1 MHIAHIPLE
10 KWNVVAKP
18 VGRLSLLLL
27 CCCMA
32 FHLASLYGWLCHT
45 VKIITFSMSM
55 SLKKRRRHELEW
67 ILLDF
72 FWYGFSLWNPSDL
85 YIRFFTIRTIACWDE
100 TFWSPFQAH
109 FNGWVDG
116 IRLLRK
122 FNLVAIKESKWLVP
136 SHIGGSGSLRNHL
149 FCCVS
154 DKRRKNRGHKS
165 SLSHWRR
172 LFFLS
177 FLNCYARVLAYL
189 WCNVITLLFG
199 RS

>member
-1 MHIAHIPLE
+1 MVGYVTPL
-10 KWNVVAKP
+10 KLLRSPCLCPWKN
-18 VGRLSLLLL
+18 GTDTSLNGSCLTSFG
-27 CCCMA
+27 MA
-32 FHLASLYGWLCHT
+32 FRYE
-45 VKIITFSMSM
+45 I
-55 SLKKRRRHELEW
+55 
-67 ILLDF
+67 
-72 FWYGFSLWNPSDL
+72 PSDL
-85 YIRFFTIRTIACWDE
+85 YKIFLPSVYLIACWDE
-100 TFWSPFQAH
+100 TFWSPFQAL

-116 IRLLRK
+116 IRLRK

-136 SHIGGSGSLRNHL
+136 SHIGGSGSLDNHL
-149 FCCVS
+149 FWCVS

-172 LFFLS
+172 LFSLS

>member
-1 MHIAHIPLE
+1 
-10 KWNVVAKP
+10 
-18 VGRLSLLLL
+18 
-27 CCCMA
+27 MA
-32 FHLASLYGWLCHT
+32 YHLASLYGWLCHT
-45 VKIITFSMSM
+45 VKIITFSVSM

-72 FWYGFSLWNPSDL
+72 FWYGFSLYEIPSDL

-100 TFWSPFQAH
+100 TFWSPFRAH

-149 FCCVS
+149 FWCVS

-172 LFFLS
+172 LFFFLFSTAICQSTCLS
-177 FLNCYARVLAYL
+177 VMQCYNPSI
-189 WCNVITLLFG
+189 WSLL
-199 RS
+199 SLDVCS